1 MDRAK
6 DDKGPICAV
15 PETGENHGDEEITRG
30 FPLAMRA
37 SAEGNVQVIAK
48 PGAQADVPA
57 TPEIL
62 KTIGEEG
69 LAEIDHEV
77 KAEQLSAAAR
87 DIAVTAE
94 ISVDLPGKC
103 ISSKQNKP
111 EVRRAELTTKYGVC
125 EKGAV
130 VRDHTLADEPR
141 KNQHQAIEKSIC
153 IERAFLLNLR
163 KQVARSLYG
172 ARNQVGE
179 QTDEETIVEE

>member
-37 SAEGNVQVIAK
+37 SAEGNVQIIAK

-57 TPEIL
+57 PPEIL

-69 LAEIDHEV
+69 LAQIHHKVE
-77 KAEQLSAAAR
+77 AQQLRAAAG

-94 ISVDLPGKC
+94 ISVNL
-103 ISSKQNKP
+103 
-111 EVRRAELTTKYGVC
+111 
-125 EKGAV
+125 KGD
-130 VRDHTLADEPR
+130 RLDSENYRQED
-141 KNQHQAIEKSIC
+141 
-153 IERAFLLNLR
+153 
-163 KQVARSLYG
+163 
-172 ARNQVGE
+172 
-179 QTDEETIVEE
+179 